1 MSAIGLLTGQL
12 ADVRAQLKAA
22 QDGWGRTANDLAS
35 ETQRANRAERLA
47 ENMKATLFMERE
59 LRSRAEAV
67 ATERCEECDHPDSV
81 HNQLHKRAAR
91 HDEEPDFAI
100 RAVRIFR
107 KALHELYGEER
118 P

>member
-1 MSAIGLLTGQL
+1 MS
-12 ADVRAQLKAA
+12 DPCKEMKA
-22 QDGWGRTANDLAS
+22 R
-35 ETQRANRAERLA
+35 NRALEADNAR
-47 ENMKATLFMERE
+47 FRE
-59 LRSRAEAV
+59 LLRLDVNEIDRMRTRAEAEAV

>member
-1 MSAIGLLTGQL
+1 MSL

-91 HDEEPDFAI
+91 HDEEAGVAL
-100 RAVRIFR
+100 RAVRACREALTGFR
-107 KALHELYGEER
+107 
-118 P
+118 